1 MKRSLYILTAII
13 ILLSVS
19 QAAVSQT
26 APDALVLY
34 REGKYAESADVC
46 MAEIAANP
54 QNIES
59 HVVLC
64 WSLVADK
71 RNEEA
76 VSWAEKG
83 RQLSK
88 YDPRLIEILAEAH
101 FNLGRNEQS
110 LRLFQEYISYAPN
123 GSRISLVYY
132 FMGEIYLR
140 QAKYRHADIAFSV
153 ALQLERLNAP
163 WWVRLGY
170 AREMAKDFRY
180 SLEAYN
186 QALALNPNLQDAL
199 RGRERATSH
208 LN

>member
-1 MKRSLYILTAII
+1 MYAVAALAI
-13 ILLSVS
+13 VFGA
-19 QAAVSQT
+19 QQEAFSQT
-26 APDALVLY
+26 RPDALVLY
-34 REGKYAESADVC
+34 REGKYSEAAEVC
-46 MAEIAANP
+46 IAEIAEDS
-54 QNIES
+54 QNVES

-64 WSLVADK
+64 WSLVAAK
-71 RNEEA
+71 RHEEA
-76 VSWAEKG
+76 VTWAEKG

-101 FNLGRNEQS
+101 FYLGRNEQA
-110 LRLFQEYISYAPN
+110 LRFFQEYISYAPN

-153 ALQLERLNAP
+153 ALQLEKLNAL

-199 RGRERATSH
+199 RGRERATNH